1 GLASDDPNKW
11 RYYLDA
17 EEVHLPPFWEP
28 YITADN
34 HVEVIKTQTLPL
46 VISLNGHSLKDHIHD
61 RPQPPVVTAAP
72 TKNASIRKEES
83 EHVELVNIRKETP
96 EEHAL
101 NRPNGIR
108 EAVIISAA
116 LLLLFF
122 SLISP
127 VLVIPWMIFVAV
139 LMIAWGGWNL
149 FRR

>member
-1 GLASDDPNKW
+1 M
-11 RYYLDA
+11 
-17 EEVHLPPFWEP
+17 HLPPFWEP

-34 HVEVIKTQTLPL
+34 HVEVIRTQTLPL

-61 RPQPPVVTAAP
+61 RPQPPVVSAAP
-72 TKNASIRKEES
+72 TKTPLSARKS
-83 EHVELVNIRKETP
+83 EHVELINIRKETP

-127 VLVIPWMIFVAV
+127 VLVIP
-139 LMIAWGGWNL
+139 G
-149 FRR
+149 